1 MRETAEALAQAIA
14 DSGFPA
20 FLEHGLAGR
29 PILSHRRFQAA
40 VAGCPK
46 ACSQP
51 QIQDFGVIGV
61 AAIEISADL
70 CDGCLRC
77 VNACREEAVA
87 VSERIPA
94 IHRARCIGCGD
105 CVRACPSQ
113 ALTLGARSYQT
124 LAGGK
129 LGRHPRLADR
139 VAATPAL
146 TEVVGL
152 LDRALTAHM
161 ERGKPGERLAALVE
175 REGPQALL
183 DAAPPSA
190 AAPLGGAEPAEGID
204 PANWCAD

>member
-29 PILSHRRFQAA
+29 PILSHHRFQAA

-94 IHRARCIGCGD
+94 IHRA
-105 CVRACPSQ
+105 
-113 ALTLGARSYQT
+113 
-124 LAGGK
+124 
-129 LGRHPRLADR
+129 
-139 VAATPAL
+139 
-146 TEVVGL
+146 
-152 LDRALTAHM
+152 LTAHM

-183 DAAPPSA
+183 DAGRPPA
-190 AAPLGGAEPAEGID
+190 AAPLGGAGLY